1 MPQFEITCRAVF
13 DEGVIGK
20 LDAQGV
26 YWFAGSVTPP
36 ESKRRR
42 HHLKIESANLDGAR
56 ERAREAIQEAG
67 GDASDLMLFG

>member
-26 YWFAGSVTPP
+26 YWYAGSVTQA
-36 ESKRRR
+36 ESKLRR
-42 HHLKIESANLDGAR
+42 HHLKVESANLDGAI
-56 ERAREAIQEAG
+56 EHAREAIQAAG
-67 GDASDLMLFG
+67 GDASDLTLLG